1 MPTQQNSWA
10 NIWRDKYF
18 NLNET
23 RNVNRELLC
32 AAALHIFLNTKV
44 YFKKKKKN
52 QREQNLKGTLA
63 LNI

>member
-44 YFKKKKKN
+44 YFKKKN
-52 QREQNLKGTLA
+52 QREQNPKGTLA

>member
-44 YFKKKKKN
+44 YFKKKKN